1 MQFRVLQIMEH
12 NTNYPK
18 SLIINYIIIKSLLM
32 GFLADQNK
40 LLFEDCREMNF
51 YTSSYNSLLPRH
63 FLKIGVLQIKEHGMA
78 K

>member
-1 MQFRVLQIMEH
+1 MQN

-18 SLIINYIIIKSLLM
+18 SLIINYIIIESLLM
-32 GFLADQNK
+32 DFLADQNI

>member
-1 MQFRVLQIMEH
+1 MEFRVLQIMEH

-32 GFLADQNK
+32 GFLADQNM

-63 FLKIGVLQIKEHGMA
+63 FLKIGVLQIKEHVMA